1 MHNYGV
7 NPSLGG
13 TTRNITPQISQTHS
27 ILEQHKTQLKNF
39 EIWNFY
45 QRLTKLF
52 RIWNFN

>member
-7 NPSLGG
+7 NPSLAG

-39 EIWNFY
+39 EILKFWSKIN
-45 QRLTKLF
+45 QVV
-52 RIWNFN
+52 